1 MTRAVGED
9 TEMIASLDEVATLFD
24 QAQTSVFK
32 LMASVS
38 RAGLVETHTYAN
50 NPQDSVPKFSRDPK
64 YIRMLENRTNYDQMN
79 AAFSAA
85 SVS

>member
-1 MTRAVGED
+1 MMLT
-9 TEMIASLDEVATLFD
+9 I
-24 QAQTSVFK
+24 
-32 LMASVS
+32 
-38 RAGLVETHTYAN
+38 N
-50 NPQDSVPKFSRDPK
+50 QDSVPKFSRDPK

>member
-9 TEMIASLDEVATLFD
+9 TEMITSLDEVATLFD

-32 LMASVS
+32 LMAS
-38 RAGLVETHTYAN
+38 
-50 NPQDSVPKFSRDPK
+50 DSVPKFSRDPK